1 MRPAAPLLKQH
12 PRALSLLAVAIIT
25 AALQALV
32 FALRPGVL
40 SFLPVF
46 AVAYV
51 LALSGSRRLG
61 LYVACAA
68 SATTV
73 AVLAAAV
80 FDDPERHARIYVA
93 LVGALVFGLISTAM
107 AIAAVAAGIAT
118 TALRD
123 RRRDR

>member
-1 MRPAAPLLKQH
+1 MSKHGPIPLV
-12 PRALSLLAVAIIT
+12 AVALVT

-51 LALSGSRRLG
+51 LALSGTRRLA
-61 LYVACAA
+61 LYVACAV

-80 FDDPERHARIYVA
+80 FDDPQQHARIYVA
-93 LVGALVFGLISTAM
+93 LVAALVFGLISTAM
-107 AIAAVAAGIAT
+107 AIAAVGAGIVT

-123 RRRDR
+123 RRRQR